1 MNTYV
6 LIVGIAGIIILSF
19 FFNILA
25 KRTNIPSVL
34 LLIILG
40 MGLKG
45 VLSHYKVIGDLDL
58 GPILE
63 ILGNVGLVMI
73 VLEAALDLQLEKE
86 KTPLIVRSF
95 LTALIALGGSM
106 IAIGAFF
113 YYIFPETPAYTCV
126 LYATPLSIMSSA
138 IIIPSVGGLTG
149 AKKEFMVYESTFSD
163 ILGIMVFYFMIG
175 ADGGAGGGSI
185 FWEIVL
191 NILATAVLSVV
202 VAYLLVYMFQ
212 HLQMQV
218 KLFLIIGI
226 LLMMFA
232 LGKLLHLSSLLII
245 LAFGLVLNNTDL
257 FFQGFLKKYFDRE
270 KVAPIVHDF
279 HNLTLES
286 AFLIRT
292 FFFVVFGFT
301 ITLSS
306 LYDWEVA
313 VNSFAIVVILLIV
326 RWITL
331 KVVVRKNIMPQLWIA
346 PRGLIT
352 VLLFFTLAES
362 SSQIEQFDAGLL
374 LYPILITSI
383 IMMVALISYRGEKV
397 TDVLFHTVPIL
408 GKTNDPDQKEEFKK
422 RMEQNTQRQDFDG
435 FSHRGDNTDYSP
447 SQKKEDQNPPTSEEE

>member
-34 LLIILG
+34 LLILLG

-45 VLSHYKVIGDLDL
+45 ILGHYKLVGDIDL

-73 VLEAALDLQLEKE
+73 VLEAALDLRLDKE
-86 KTPLIVRSF
+86 KAPLIIRSF
-95 LTALIALGGSM
+95 LTALLALGGSM
-106 IAIGAFF
+106 IAIGFFF
-113 YYIFPETPAYTCV
+113 YYIFPGTDLYTCI

-185 FWEIVL
+185 FLEILL

-202 VAYLLVYMFQ
+202 VAYVLVYMFQ

-245 LAFGLVLNNTDL
+245 LAFGLVLNNTEL

-270 KVAPIVHDF
+270 KVRPIVHDF

-301 ITLSS
+301 IVVSS

-313 VNSFAIVVILLIV
+313 VNSFAIVGILFAVRWVILKLI
-326 RWITL
+326 
-331 KVVVRKNIMPQLWIA
+331 VRKNINPELWIA

-362 SSQIEQFDAGLL
+362 SNQIEQFDAGLL

-383 IMMVALISYRGEKV
+383 IMMVALILYRGEKV

-408 GKTNDPDQKEEFKK
+408 GKTNDPEQLEEFKK

-435 FSHRGDNTDYSP
+435 FSSRDDDKETTASP
-447 SQKKEDQNPPTSEEE
+447 EED